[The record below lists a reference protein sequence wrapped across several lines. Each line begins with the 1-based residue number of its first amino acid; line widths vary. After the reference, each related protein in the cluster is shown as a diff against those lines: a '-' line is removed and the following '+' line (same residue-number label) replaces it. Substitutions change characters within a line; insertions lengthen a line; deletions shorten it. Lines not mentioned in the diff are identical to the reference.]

1 MGLIRK
7 LWDSPTA
14 WTILRRLAIAAGL
27 GTVVWELG
35 VWVGGGST
43 PSGPCFA
50 SQLAVLGVL
59 AVVAFVGW
67 GALSSV
73 LAGIEISRLYDPVRG
88 DRPEWPQLETPGGRI
103 RPSRHRRVAG

>member
-35 VWVGGGST
+35 VWVGGEVDPIWALFRITVG
-43 PSGPCFA
+43 
-50 SQLAVLGVL
+50 VGVL

-88 DRPEWPQLETPGGRI
+88 DRPEWPRKLRAAESGRL
-103 RPSRHRRVAG
+103 VTDE